1 MIFNSTLRPSK
12 MEPTTQPDFQHG
24 YSSGV
29 EGITPDAYES
39 YLSSQVN
46 LDWLNERVAEK
57 KADIDRVGE
66 QLLDATA
73 ARKTAFAA
81 LQEHLLPISVAAN
94 QVDQLDNDRNTILAE
109 QSQLQQRRANAKPEY
124 SLVAGLIFVV
134 AGLSFLL
141 GDLIISHEIVAYALN
156 IRNNNE
162 AWAFAVG
169 LAMVSILLKPAYD
182 RLIEQ
187 PYQRDPVQNG
197 RRYGRFKVGLALF
210 AVLTLIVLGW
220 FRYEAYRTD
229 QLKSAINKSIRQ
241 MQQNATPIDGNTGS
255 SLGNPALLTQIETQL
270 RESAALNLT
279 LVNSPW
285 ALLSFVLSGLLFALA
300 GAVCLGIGL
309 PVVSAFWFRWLQADI
324 RLWKLRRRL
333 RRVQQAQ
340 TPAQAALTEH
350 LTRKAILEH
359 DLSLIPDLADLNAHQ
374 QSLRAELAGL
384 LTECRLSQI
393 DSRTANFTDGF
404 QKGTVARQTLTE
416 TEQQQVR
423 TGYLPNQGVSRTP
436 RPTAPTRPHEA
447 IRKVIAEG
455 LGGG

>member
-1 MIFNSTLRPSK
+1 MDRIK
-12 MEPTTQPDFQHG
+12 MEPATQPDFQHG

-46 LDWLNERVAEK
+46 LEWLNERIAEK
-57 KADIDRVGE
+57 RVDIDRVTE
-66 QLLDATA
+66 QLVEATT
-73 ARKTAFAA
+73 ARKIAFAA
-81 LQEHLLPISVAAN
+81 LQEHLLPITAAAS
-94 QVDQLDNDRNTILAE
+94 QVDQLDREQQHIVAE
-109 QSQLQQRRANAKPEY
+109 QSQLRQRRATAKPEY
-124 SLVAGLIFVV
+124 SLLAGLIFVV

-156 IRNNNE
+156 IRNNTE

-197 RRYGRFKVGLALF
+197 RLYGRFKVGLAIF

-229 QLKSAINKSIRQ
+229 QLKLAINKSIRQ
-241 MQQNATPIDGNTGS
+241 MQQNATPVSGDTGT
-255 SLGNPALLTQIETQL
+255 SLGNPALLAQIENQL
-270 RESAALNLT
+270 RESSALNLT

-285 ALLSFVLSGLLFALA
+285 ALLSFVMSGLLFALA

-309 PVVSAFWFRWLQADI
+309 PVVSAFWFRWLQIDS
-324 RLWKLRRRL
+324 RLWKLRRRH
-333 RRVQQAQ
+333 RRLQRAQ
-340 TPAQAALTEH
+340 IPAQATLAEH

-359 DLSLIPDLADLNAHQ
+359 DLSLLPALTDLVARQ
-374 QSLRAELAGL
+374 QSLQADLAGL
-384 LTECRLSQI
+384 LAECRLAEI

-416 TEQQQVR
+416 PEQQQVR
-423 TGYLPNQGVSRTP
+423 TGYLPSQDLPRTP
-436 RPTAPTRPHEA
+436 RSTPQTRPYEA

-455 LGGG
+455 GGVA

>member
-1 MIFNSTLRPSK
+1 

-29 EGITPDAYES
+29 EGIVPDAYES

-46 LDWLNERVAEK
+46 LEWLNERVAEK
-57 KADIDRVGE
+57 RAAISRLDE
-66 QLLDATA
+66 QVTQVTA
-73 ARKTAFAA
+73 ARKTAFST
-81 LQEHLLPISVAAN
+81 LQEHLLPISVAAK
-94 QVDQLDNDRNTILAE
+94 QVEQFDNDQKNVLAE
-109 QSQLQQRRANAKPEY
+109 QSQLKQKRSSAKPEY
-124 SLVAGLIFVV
+124 SLVAGLIFVI

-156 IRNNNE
+156 IRNNTE

-197 RRYGRFKVGLALF
+197 RRYGRFKVGLAIF
-210 AVLTLIVLGW
+210 AVLTLTVLGW

-241 MQQNATPIDGNTGS
+241 MQQNATPVDGDPGAA
-255 SLGNPALLTQIETQL
+255 LANPALMTQIENQL
-270 RESAALNLT
+270 RDSATLNLT

-309 PVVSAFWFRWLQADI
+309 PVVSAFWFRWLQVDI
-324 RLWKLRRRL
+324 RLGKLRRRL
-333 RRVQQAQ
+333 RRLQQAQ
-340 TPAQAALTEH
+340 APAEATLTKH
-350 LTRKAILEH
+350 LTRKAILEY
-359 DLSLIPDLADLNAHQ
+359 DLLLIPDLADLTAQQ
-374 QSLRAELAGL
+374 QSLQAELASL
-384 LTECRLSQI
+384 LAECRLAQI

-404 QKGTVARQTLTE
+404 QKGAVARQTLTE
-416 TEQQQVR
+416 PEQQQIR
-423 TGYLPNQGVSRTP
+423 TGYLPSQGVSRFP
-436 RPTAPTRPHEA
+436 KQAVQPRPHEA

-455 LGGG
+455 LGGE

>member
-1 MIFNSTLRPSK
+1 

-29 EGITPDAYES
+29 EGITPDTYES
-39 YLSSQVN
+39 YLSSEVN
-46 LDWLNERVAEK
+46 LTWLNERITEKRADINRVAE
-57 KADIDRVGE
+57 
-66 QLLDATA
+66 QLTEATT
-73 ARKTAFAA
+73 ARKMAFAP
-81 LQEHLLPISVAAN
+81 LQEHLLQVGIAAK
-94 QVDQLDNDRNTILAE
+94 QVEQLNKIRQQIVAE
-109 QSQLQQRRANAKPEY
+109 QSQLQQRRAAAKPDY
-124 SLVAGLIFVV
+124 SLLAGLLFVA
-134 AGLSFLL
+134 AGISFLL

-156 IRNNNE
+156 IRNNTE

-187 PYQRDPVQNG
+187 PYQRDPILNG
-197 RRYGRFKVGLALF
+197 RRYWRFKVGLGIF
-210 AVLTLIVLGW
+210 AIVTLTVLGW

-241 MQQNATPIDGNTGS
+241 MQQNATPMDGDAGATI
-255 SLGNPALLTQIETQL
+255 GNPALLAQIEAQL
-270 RESAALNLT
+270 RESTTLNLA

-309 PVVSAFWFRWLQADI
+309 PVVSAYWFRWLQADI

-333 RRVQQAQ
+333 RRLQQEQ
-340 TPAQAALTEH
+340 TPADAMLAEH

-359 DLSLIPDLADLNAHQ
+359 DLSLIPDLADLTSQ
-374 QSLRAELAGL
+374 QQTLRNDLATL
-384 LTECRLSQI
+384 LAECRLSQI
-393 DSRTANFTDGF
+393 DSRTANFNDGF
-404 QKGTVARQTLTE
+404 QKGALARQSLSE

-423 TGYLPNQGVSRTP
+423 TGYLPNQGLPRTTKVP
-436 RPTAPTRPHEA
+436 AQTRPYEA

-455 LGGG
+455 LGGE